1 MSWGEVQ
8 NAHREGML
16 AAQRQLRKIGASY
29 EDPIDVFGEIERYP
43 LWLLFEPL
51 DKLYGIYMREGQA
64 SGVQLHSGHPVA
76 LQRFTAA
83 HELGHHVLGHG
94 TSIDSVDSIMG
105 YSQSRQE
112 HEAQSFAA
120 HFLMPLQL
128 INRLLRRIGLDRKAE
143 GLTPVQAYQL
153 STMADT
159 SYRAMVGQLMTLGK
173 ITRAQAAEWRKLRP
187 VDLKVELGAGIAPQ
201 NPRAQLWRINEKQ
214 PGSTVYLYGED
225 EVHVALRENPS
236 TGLTWTARVQE
247 GPVEL
252 VDIWMGSPTTEEELQ
267 VVGNAGLRHLRLRA
281 SQPGKAMVTADLAR
295 PQAPDRIYE
304 TFSVEVAVQR
314 WPSGETRVG
323 LAERQRLAW
332 VKAAA

>member
-1 MSWGEVQ
+1 MSWHEVQ
-8 NAHREGML
+8 KAHREGML
-16 AAQRQLRKIGASY
+16 AAQRQLRKTGASY
-29 EDPIDVFGEIERYP
+29 EDPIDVFSEIERCP

-51 DKLYGIYMREGQA
+51 DKLYGIYMRGRQG
-64 SGVQLHSGHPVA
+64 SGVNVHSGHPVA

-83 HELGHHVLGHG
+83 HELGHHVLGHDS
-94 TSIDSVDSIMG
+94 SIDSADSIMG
-105 YSQSRQE
+105 NAQSLQE

-128 INRLLRRIGLDRKAE
+128 INRLLKRIGLDRTAE

-159 SYRAMVGQLMTLGK
+159 SYRAMVGHLVTLDK
-173 ITRAQAAEWRKLRP
+173 ITHAQAAKWRKLRP
-187 VDLKVELGAGIAPQ
+187 VNLKAELGAGVSPL
-201 NPRAQLWRINEKQ
+201 NRRAQLWRINEQ
-214 PGSTVYLYGED
+214 QARSTVYIYGED

-236 TGLTWTARVQE
+236 TGLTWTARVQD

-252 VDIWMGSPTTEEELQ
+252 VNSWMGSPTTEEAAQ

-281 SQPGKAMVTADLAR
+281 CQSGKAMVTADLAR

-304 TFSVEVAVQR
+304 TFSVEIIVQR

-323 LAERQRLAW
+323 LADRQQLAL

>member
-1 MSWGEVQ
+1 MSWREVQ
-8 NAHREGML
+8 NAHRKGML
-16 AAQRQLRKIGASY
+16 AAQRQLKKIGASY
-29 EDPIDVFGEIERYP
+29 EEPIDVFGAIERCP

-51 DKLYGIYMREGQA
+51 DNLYGIYIREGEA
-64 SGVQLHSGHPVA
+64 AGVNVHSGHPVA

-83 HELGHHVLGHG
+83 HELGHHVLGHAL
-94 TSIDSVDSIMG
+94 SIDSADNIMG
-105 YSQSRQE
+105 KSRSLQE

-128 INRLLRRIGLDRKAE
+128 INRLLRRIGLNRTAE

-153 STMADT
+153 STMAGT

-187 VDLKVELGAGIAPQ
+187 VNLKAELGAGVAPQ
-201 NPRAQLWRINEKQ
+201 NPRAQLWRITEEQ
-214 PGSTVYLYGED
+214 AGSTVYLHGED

-236 TGLTWTARVQE
+236 TGLTWTARIQD

-252 VDIWMGSPTTEEELQ
+252 LDSWMGSPTTEEASQ
-267 VVGNAGLRHLRLRA
+267 VVGNAGPRHLRLRA
-281 SQPGKAMVTADLAR
+281 GQPGKALVTVGLAR

-304 TFSVEVAVQR
+304 TFSVEIVVQR
-314 WPSGETRVG
+314 WRPGETGIG
-323 LAERQRLAW
+323 LAERQQLAW
-332 VKAAA
+332 IEAAA

>member
-1 MSWGEVQ
+1 MSWREVQ

-16 AAQRQLRKIGASY
+16 AAQRQLQKMGASY
-29 EDPIDVFGEIERYP
+29 EEPIDVFGEIERCP

-51 DKLYGIYMREGQA
+51 DKLYGIYIREGQA
-64 SGVQLHSGHPVA
+64 AGVNVHSGHPVA

-83 HELGHHVLGHG
+83 HELGHHVLGHAL
-94 TSIDSVDSIMG
+94 SIDSADSIMG
-105 YSQSRQE
+105 NSQSLKE
-112 HEAQSFAA
+112 HAAQSFAA

-128 INRLLRRIGLDRKAE
+128 INRLLRRIGLDHTAE

-153 STMADT
+153 SIMADT
-159 SYRAMVGQLMTLGK
+159 SYRAMVGQLVTLGK
-173 ITRAQAAEWRKLRP
+173 ITRVQAAEWRKLRP
-187 VDLKVELGAGIAPQ
+187 VNLKAELGAGVAPQ
-201 NPRAQLWRINEKQ
+201 NPRAQLWRINEEHA
-214 PGSTVYLYGED
+214 GSTVYLYGED

-236 TGLTWTARVQE
+236 TGLTWTAHVQD

-252 VDIWMGSPTTEEELQ
+252 VDSWIGSPTTEEESQ

-281 SQPGKAMVTADLAR
+281 GQPGKAMVTADLAR

-304 TFSVEVAVQR
+304 IFSVEVVVQR

-323 LAERQRLAW
+323 LAERQQLAW
-332 VKAAA
+332 VEAAA